1 MTDTNIFFR
10 RLGAL
15 VLDSVIFVVMFA
27 VLMVFLSAIGVL
39 IGACPASMVVFAG
52 IISALFVKS
61 LAFIYFVLLEGPV
74 GKGQTLGKRLM
85 KIKVVTEDG
94 EIPGYGKSFVRN
106 VLRII
111 DVLPGP
117 YLVGAVLIFLTEKDQ
132 RLGDL
137 AAKTKVVMA

>member
-1 MTDTNIFFR
+1 MTDTNIFAR
-10 RLGAL
+10 RFGAL
-15 VLDSVIFVVMFA
+15 VLDSAIFVVMFA
-27 VLMVFLSAIGVL
+27 ALMVFLSAIGVL

-61 LAFIYFVLLEGPV
+61 VAFIYFVLLEGPV

-85 KIKVVTEDG
+85 KIKVVANDG
-94 EIPGYGKSFVRN
+94 KVPGYGQSVVRN

-111 DVLPGP
+111 DMLPAM
-117 YLVGAVLIFLTEKDQ
+117 YLIGAVLIFLTEKDQ

-137 AAKTKVVMA
+137 AAKTRVVKA